1 VRGRSHGDWNRFHF
15 SQILGAERVTML
27 LESRHP
33 LLFVLQ
39 STWTTPEEMLPGGV
53 AVEVTASPETV
64 GGRAAH
70 VGLRPPLPHTFT
82 DGQAELARRFWHDG
96 PGSFWVATG
105 TVGGEAHSTFAAQ
118 KGRVPTSTVS
128 VEPTA
133 HSEPWGCYYGN
144 GVVYR
149 VDMRYLGPR
158 TLARMGGRKARA
170 SSLCGRQP
178 PSTTPVESNTRI
190 NAGGQGAEAGRLLLW

>member
-1 VRGRSHGDWNRFHF
+1 MRGRSHGDWNRFHF

-70 VGLRPPLPHTFT
+70 VGL
-82 DGQAELARRFWHDG
+82 
-96 PGSFWVATG
+96 GSFWAATG
-105 TVGGEAHSTFAAQ
+105 TVGGEAHSAFAAR

-144 GVVYR
+144 GVYR
-149 VDMRYLGPR
+149 VDMMRYLGPR

>member
-1 VRGRSHGDWNRFHF
+1 MRGRSHGDWNRFHF

-70 VGLRPPLPHTFT
+70 VGL
-82 DGQAELARRFWHDG
+82 
-96 PGSFWVATG
+96 GSFWAATG
-105 TVGGEAHSTFAAQ
+105 TVGGEAHSAFAAR

-128 VEPTA
+128 VEPTV
-133 HSEPWGCYYGN
+133 HSEPWGCYLRQR
-144 GVVYR
+144 GVPCGHEIPWAKDVGT
-149 VDMRYLGPR
+149 D
-158 TLARMGGRKARA
+158 
-170 SSLCGRQP
+170 GRQD
-178 PSTTPVESNTRI
+178 
-190 NAGGQGAEAGRLLLW
+190 GQSEQP

>member
-1 VRGRSHGDWNRFHF
+1 MRGRSHGDWNRFHF

-27 LESRHP
+27 LESRQT

-39 STWTTPEEMLPGGV
+39 SKWTTPEEMLPGGV

-96 PGSFWVATG
+96 PGVSGLLLAPL
-105 TVGGEAHSTFAAQ
+105 AA
-118 KGRVPTSTVS
+118 R
-128 VEPTA
+128 PTA
-133 HSEPWGCYYGN
+133 LS
-144 GVVYR
+144 R
-149 VDMRYLGPR
+149 PR
-158 TLARMGGRKARA
+158 RAGFLLA
-170 SSLCGRQP
+170 L
-178 PSTTPVESNTRI
+178 
-190 NAGGQGAEAGRLLLW
+190 